1 MWRCDRQHPHQ
12 SQLLKTMVL
21 HFAHHHGCTRCWREP
36 SRLSWPH
43 WGAGAEWGSASCFHK
58 CQPKK
63 KGIWQV
69 TLDLQASMWEWC
81 ILTSLTF
88 HSKESDGVLFNFKV
102 VHKTAVLVSA
112 WIYSINSSHAYHS
125 SQEGFLSWKMRLLP
139 PNPTL
144 EGSTSVKEGVQKSI
158 LALELYNLSLSV
170 GLVSPELFYVGW
182 SNPENIW
189 QSIPRCTDLAP
200 IAGSWRLAFCI

>member
-1 MWRCDRQHPHQ
+1 M
-12 SQLLKTMVL
+12 L
-21 HFAHHHGCTRCWREP
+21 
-36 SRLSWPH
+36 
-43 WGAGAEWGSASCFHK
+43 AGALASKLASLRDRGWVGFCFMLPQNANPRKREYDKSHWIFKLPCGSDASSLLSLFI
-58 CQPKK
+58 PKK
-63 KGIWQV
+63 V
-69 TLDLQASMWEWC
+69 M
-81 ILTSLTF
+81 
-88 HSKESDGVLFNFKV
+88 GVLFNFKV

-200 IAGSWRLAFCI
+200 IAGSWHLAFCI